1 MVREKHK
8 VTLAEQQ
15 QIIAEQKKVIAEHLA
30 TIANHA
36 NTIRVKDKLYLD
48 ADKTLRSL
56 LQLLTKLVEL
66 RDPYTKGHSQKVSAL
81 AVKIAKQSS
90 VSFPEDKLP
99 ILEYGALLHDIGKI
113 VVSDFVLSKP
123 TLLTEAEI
131 VMIRQHTIMG
141 HKLLVP
147 LDFDPMLAEIALYH
161 HENYDGSGYPSGL
174 KGSEIPL
181 AARITRVVDVYDAL
195 ISNRPY
201 RSAYTKQEAI
211 RIMEKEKE
219 YFDPVIF
226 HTLRSLVLEKRKGA
240 PQSKAG

>member
-1 MVREKHK
+1 MVRDYKDK
-8 VTLAEQQ
+8 LVEQKR
-15 QIIAEQKKVIAEHLA
+15 IIAKQEQVITEHLA

-36 NTIRVKDKLYLD
+36 NTIRIKDKLYLD

-56 LQLLTKLVEL
+56 IQLLTKLVEL
-66 RDPYTKGHSQKVSAL
+66 RDPYTQGHSQKVSAL
-81 AVKIAKQSS
+81 AVRIAKHSL

-174 KGSEIPL
+174 KSSEIPL
-181 AARITRVVDVYDAL
+181 AARIVRVADVYDAL

-201 RSAYTKQEAI
+201 RAGYSKQKAI
-211 RIMEKEKE
+211 NIMEQEKRH
-219 YFDPVIF
+219 FDPVIF
-226 HTLRSLVLEKRKGA
+226 DALLNLVLEKKIGA
-240 PQSKAG
+240 FKAKAG